1 MPFRGSHTPPH
12 RMTRHERRQRREQL
26 ATVASTARPSQSHRN
41 RTRIHGT
48 ADDVQ
53 TDRPV
58 RLPPSLPPR
67 DGIARLAWLRHA
79 TPPRPQATGHSL
91 SQPQE
96 PPRRR
101 SAHRPPGPR
110 RPAPARPHRPRR
122 HRTRPLPPGG
132 RCYRGFPSRERSGM
146 GLWDS
151 LLNWLRRFVLTDS
164 DLSRPLPSLLP
175 LQFVW
180 WKIPPFCCLRNSGC
194 SGGGFSLDW
203 FGLNCAAA

>member
-1 MPFRGSHTPPH
+1 
-12 RMTRHERRQRREQL
+12 MTSKP
-26 ATVASTARPSQSHRN
+26 TDPS
-41 RTRIHGT
+41 
-48 ADDVQ
+48 V
-53 TDRPV
+53 
-58 RLPPSLPPR
+58 SLPPR

-91 SQPQE
+91 SQPQ

-151 LLNWLRRFVLTDS
+151 LLNWLRRFAPADS
-164 DLSRPLPSLLP
+164 DLSRPLPAPLP
-175 LQFVW
+175 LAPQLWLFRLGFLFRLVW
-180 WKIPPFCCLRNSGC
+180 IIG
-194 SGGGFSLDW
+194 LDW
-203 FGLNCAAA
+203 AARWRGLVANLSGPCALPAQLDPGQ